1 MSGKV
6 PYSVTVSA
14 NTAEAKQKLK
24 DLGEQLDEFSRK
36 KREALKAGNLELSKS
51 LGKEI
56 SVIRKDM
63 AQWKKQTLD
72 VEQVLQNINKVPLNQ
87 IQSALRSLRKDMM
100 ALDRDSDEYY
110 DTLSKIRRLETQV
123 GQPSGKSSGKNNMWA
138 YYLGG
143 GAVVASLERLA
154 SRAVNAY
161 QRLDDKMADVQ
172 KTTDLSKEG
181 VIELDKELQKIDT
194 RSSREEL
201 LDMARIG
208 GKLGIEG
215 QENLA
220 GFVRVADKLKVALS
234 EDLGGNVEETIRQVG
249 KLVGVFDV
257 DKELGIERGLEAVGS
272 TINELGASSTANEA
286 YIVDFTNRVAGVA
299 AGADIAIPKVM
310 GIASTMDILAQTAE
324 VSGTTYGQVMTGM
337 QKRTEEYARI
347 AGMSLQE
354 FRELLDQDQNEAFI
368 RVMEGLGKMDSENR
382 VKALST
388 LKLEGQRATQV
399 LGALADKTDLLRE
412 QQALANEAFEEA
424 TSLQNEFNV
433 KNESAAALIEKRRKV
448 MDQAM
453 TDMGEKLFPLWSEAI
468 GLSGH
473 LLQAL
478 SSILG
483 VGSRY
488 IWTIVSLTATIVAY
502 NAVRKL
508 QIFYSREHRAA
519 MVRELATMTSSTA
532 ATKLLAA
539 AKLLL
544 AGNVRAAGTAFKMF
558 WASVGPLSWIVTI
571 VGGIA
576 TAFSLFNSRVRET
589 GKSIKDLNDINKAGS
604 DAYIEEKTHLERLLE
619 TARDKNV
626 SDQQRLKAI
635 EDLKN
640 ALPDGIKLINEETI
654 ANGEAAKSIEKYC
667 EAMRLRA
674 KIDAGY
680 ERLKEIEKETQAAL
694 DDGSAGKTTFWQKAK
709 AWLDPGFF
717 GGFFGLNYGENISA
731 YEVDNRNK
739 FIENQSA
746 RKTKIAEDMGK
757 EKRKYNKLVGSDQ
770 TQQTQQNLSSLPS
783 DNNKKSWTL
792 DQDEGFMQGKL
803 ALQQK
808 RIAGELSSEDEYNRQ
823 LQALEIESL
832 EARIA
837 SGKESGDRLL
847 KLQND
852 LAEKKYRQTKS
863 EQDRIDKL
871 IAASLEGRSVSD
883 GKGLMD
889 AEKNAYD
896 KRLKDLGLF
905 GKSREQMTA
914 QEQAA
919 SLNLEQQHLKKLQ
932 QIYVDAETKK
942 IQDQAVAAER
952 SLNQT
957 KQAHNQELAAADTFE
972 AKKALVDKYQLGSV
986 RNSREADRLLR
997 QYYAS
1002 EEEKEAREHYE
1013 KLIEEYTKF
1022 LEESKNIQANGFSLG
1037 SLNEEETERVQQ
1049 LIDELNKKLAELK
1062 GTNPVNDDKGA
1073 ESRVDIL
1080 GYTQKQWEDF
1090 FKNLEAGKDK
1100 LGTWQTALQLVGQT
1114 FGEISNLMSAAENRE
1129 FRAYEKTAKKKK
1141 KVLDDRLKKGLIS
1154 QEAYNTAVEQIDDET
1169 DRKKEELERKQAI
1182 RSRALAVFQTLVNT
1196 SVAVTSALGMQPWGP
1211 WNIALAALV
1220 GTLGAIQTAAVLA
1233 APLPGAEDGGYIDVV
1248 RSQDGKR
1255 FRAKRDPDRRG
1266 YIGGTSV
1273 IVSEDGTEFVAS
1285 AAAVRNPTIRPVL
1298 DIIDVATRN
1307 GSVDTINLPAV
1318 IGATLPG
1325 RASGGYLSSAPTT
1338 AAFGYPDLSLGQL
1351 DGVLQRNAEVM
1362 QKMLDRLDRP
1372 IAAYTRKYGP
1382 GGLFDAIRR
1391 DKSIRKT
1398 L

>member
-36 KREALKAGNLELSKS
+36 KREALKAGDLELSKS

-110 DTLSKIRRLETQV
+110 NTLSKIRRLETQV

-433 KNESAAALIEKRRKV
+433 KNKSAAALIEKRRKV

-519 MVRELATMTSSTA
+519 MVRELATMTSCTA

-558 WASVGPLSWIVTI
+558 WASVGPLGWIVTI

-619 TARDKNV
+619 TARDKNA

-667 EAMRLRA
+667 EAIRLRA
-674 KIDAGY
+674 KIEAGFD
-680 ERLKEIEKETQAAL
+680 RLKEIEKEEQAAL
-694 DDGSAGKTTFWQKAK
+694 DDGSAGKVTFGQKAW
-709 AWLDPGFF
+709 AWFTT
-717 GGFFGLNYGENISA
+717 LNPFDYLAKVNDRKDSNTIEYKENKVMAKGKI
-731 YEVDNRNK
+731 
-739 FIENQSA
+739 IEGI
-746 RKTKIAEDMGK
+746 KKD
-757 EKRKYNKLVGSDQ
+757 KRELNKLVGSDQ

-823 LQALEIESL
+823 LQVLEIESL

-914 QEQAA
+914 QEQVA

-986 RNSREADRLLR
+986 RTSREADRLLR

-1049 LIDELNKKLAELK
+1049 LIDELNKKLAELN

-1080 GYTQKQWEDF
+1080 GYTHEQWDEF
-1090 FKNLEAGKDK
+1090 FENIEAGKDK
-1100 LGTWQTALQLVGQT
+1100 LGTWQVALQLIGRT

-1154 QEAYNTAVEQIDDET
+1154 QEAYNTAVEQIDEET

-1182 RSRALAVFQTLVNT
+1182 RERSLSVFQTLVNT
-1196 SVAVTSALGMQPWGP
+1196 AVAVTAALGSKPWGP
-1211 WNIALAALV
+1211 WNIALASMV
-1220 GTLGAIQTAAVLA
+1220 GALGAVQTAAVLA

>member
-36 KREALKAGNLELSKS
+36 KREALKAGDLELSKS

-519 MVRELATMTSSTA
+519 MVHELATMTSSTA

-558 WASVGPLSWIVTI
+558 WASVGPLGWIVTI

-619 TARDKNV
+619 TARDKNA

-667 EAMRLRA
+667 EAIRLRA
-674 KIDAGY
+674 KIEAGFD
-680 ERLKEIEKETQAAL
+680 RLKELEKEEQAAL
-694 DDGSAGKTTFWQKAK
+694 DDGSAGKVTFGQKAW
-709 AWLDPGFF
+709 AWFTT
-717 GGFFGLNYGENISA
+717 LNPFDYLAKVNDMKDSNTIEYKENKVTAKGKI
-731 YEVDNRNK
+731 
-739 FIENQSA
+739 IEEI
-746 RKTKIAEDMGK
+746 KK
-757 EKRKYNKLVGSDQ
+757 EKRKLNELVGSDQ

-823 LQALEIESL
+823 LQVLEIESL

-852 LAEKKYRQTKS
+852 VAEKKYRQTKS

-952 SLNQT
+952 SLSQT

-986 RNSREADRLLR
+986 RTSREADRLLR

-1211 WNIALAALV
+1211 WNIALASMV
-1220 GTLGAIQTAAVLA
+1220 GALGAVQTAAVLA

-1325 RASGGYLSSAPTT
+1325 RASGGYLGSAPTT

>member
-56 SVIRKDM
+56 SVIRKEM

-558 WASVGPLSWIVTI
+558 WASVGPLGWIVTI

-619 TARDKNV
+619 TARDKNA

-667 EAMRLRA
+667 EAIRLRA
-674 KIDAGY
+674 KIEAGFD
-680 ERLKEIEKETQAAL
+680 RLKELEKEEQAAL
-694 DDGSAGKTTFWQKAK
+694 DDGSAGKVTFGQKAW
-709 AWLDPGFF
+709 AWFTT
-717 GGFFGLNYGENISA
+717 LNPFDYLAKVNDMKDSNTIEYKENKVTAKGKI
-731 YEVDNRNK
+731 
-739 FIENQSA
+739 IEEI
-746 RKTKIAEDMGK
+746 KK
-757 EKRKYNKLVGSDQ
+757 EKRKLNELVGSDQ

-942 IQDQAVAAER
+942 IQDQAAAAER

-986 RNSREADRLLR
+986 RTSREADRLLR

-1090 FKNLEAGKDK
+1090 FKNLDAGKDK

-1233 APLPGAEDGGYIDVV
+1233 APLSGAEDGGYIDVV

-1325 RASGGYLSSAPTT
+1325 RASGGYLGSAPTT

>member
-1 MSGKV
+1 MSGKGA
-6 PYSVTVSA
+6 YNVTVSA

-87 IQSALRSLRKDMM
+87 LRASLRSLRKDFGE
-100 ALDRDSDEYY
+100 LEQGSDKYY
-110 DTLSKIRRLETQV
+110 DTLAKIRRLE
-123 GQPSGKSSGKNNMWA
+123 GQIGKAS
-138 YYLGG
+138 GG
-143 GAVVASLERLA
+143 GRFSGLSKFIPIAGASVVALRLLRSAVVNGTKEFAL
-154 SRAVNAY
+154 Y
-161 QRLDDKMADVQ
+161 DDKLADVM
-172 KTTDLSKEG
+172 KTTGLTKTQTEALSG
-181 VIELDKELQKIDT
+181 QLRKIDT
-194 RSSREEL
+194 RTSQMEL
-201 LDMARIG
+201 LDLARVA
-208 GKLGIEG
+208 GKLGITGSEDV
-215 QENLA
+215 E
-220 GFVRVADKLKVALS
+220 GFVRAADKINVALS
-234 EDLGGNVEETIRQVG
+234 EDLGGNAEEALNQIG
-249 KLVGVFDV
+249 KLVDIFGI
-257 DKELGIERGLEAVGS
+257 KKTYGIEDAMIRVGS
-272 TINELGASSTANEA
+272 VINELGASSTANEG
-286 YIVDFTNRVAGVA
+286 YLVDFTKRLAGVA
-299 AGADIAIPKVM
+299 PQAGISIENIIGLGATLDQFGQQCETAGTAVSQAI
-310 GIASTMDILAQTAE
+310 
-324 VSGTTYGQVMTGM
+324 SGMFKKTDV
-337 QKRTEEYARI
+337 YARI
-347 AGMSLQE
+347 AGMSVKDFAALMNN
-354 FRELLDQDQNEAFI
+354 DANAAFI
-368 RVMEGLGKMDSENR
+368 TFLRGLNNGNGGMAELTKNLGS
-382 VKALST
+382 
-388 LKLEGQRATQV
+388 LKLEGSRAVQI
-399 LGALADKTDLLRE
+399 LGALAKNVDVLE
-412 QQALANEAFEEA
+412 QQQQLANKAFA
-424 TSLQNEFNV
+424 DGTSILNEFNT
-433 KNESAAALIEKRRKV
+433 KNSSAQAQFEKSKKILQNWKVEIGRGLMPVVYGLTDALARLATSSQQQLMDEVTQYKTNRAEIDRKKKTVHDLLTTYYKLNAATVRSNE
-448 MDQAM
+448 DQE
-453 TDMGEKLFPLWSEAI
+453 TFNKTIRDIGEIYPEAI
-468 GLSGH
+468 TKTNSYGE
-473 LLQAL
+473 
-478 SSILG
+478 
-483 VGSRY
+483 
-488 IWTIVSLTATIVAY
+488 
-502 NAVRKL
+502 AV
-508 QIFYSREHRAA
+508 E
-519 MVRELATMTSSTA
+519 
-532 ATKLLAA
+532 
-539 AKLLL
+539 
-544 AGNVRAAGTAFKMF
+544 
-558 WASVGPLSWIVTI
+558 
-571 VGGIA
+571 
-576 TAFSLFNSRVRET
+576 
-589 GKSIKDLNDINKAGS
+589 IN
-604 DAYIEEKTHLERLLE
+604 T
-619 TARDKNV
+619 
-626 SDQQRLKAI
+626 QRLKRAI
-635 EDLKN
+635 E
-640 ALPDGIKLINEETI
+640 AEEKLN
-654 ANGEAAKSIEKYC
+654 KLQREKTMSQVA
-667 EAMRLRA
+667 ES
-674 KIDAGY
+674 
-680 ERLKEIEKETQAAL
+680 LKEQISEIDIYTRKKEEQAIRMSLAQKDIMNAGEYTAGAEQKYEIAHNLFDKYDKKIKELNLDARQNVDILYEQEGAYGKIADIIDVDIKRIIEL
-694 DDGSAGKTTFWQKAK
+694 GSAQKRLSTT
-709 AWLDPGFF
+709 
-717 GGFFGLNYGENISA
+717 E
-731 YEVDNRNK
+731 
-739 FIENQSA
+739 
-746 RKTKIAEDMGK
+746 
-757 EKRKYNKLVGSDQ
+757 Q
-770 TQQTQQNLSSLPS
+770 TTQTLPPPPLPPS

-952 SLNQT
+952 SLSQT

-986 RNSREADRLLR
+986 RTSREADRLLR

-1211 WNIALAALV
+1211 WNIALASMV
-1220 GTLGAIQTAAVLA
+1220 GALGAVQTAAVLA

-1325 RASGGYLSSAPTT
+1325 RASGGYLGSAPTT

>member
-110 DTLSKIRRLETQV
+110 NTLSKIRRLETQV

-558 WASVGPLSWIVTI
+558 WASVGPLGWIVTI

-619 TARDKNV
+619 TARDKNA

-654 ANGEAAKSIEKYC
+654 ANGEATKSIEKYC
-667 EAMRLRA
+667 EAIRLRA
-674 KIDAGY
+674 KIEAGFD
-680 ERLKEIEKETQAAL
+680 RLKELEKEEQAAL
-694 DDGSAGKTTFWQKAK
+694 DDGSAGKVTFGQKAW
-709 AWLDPGFF
+709 AWFTT
-717 GGFFGLNYGENISA
+717 LNPFDYLAKVNDMKDSNTIEYKENKVMAKGKI
-731 YEVDNRNK
+731 
-739 FIENQSA
+739 IEGI
-746 RKTKIAEDMGK
+746 KKD
-757 EKRKYNKLVGSDQ
+757 KRELNKLVGSDQ

-883 GKGLMD
+883 DKGLMD

-942 IQDQAVAAER
+942 IQDQAAAAER

-986 RNSREADRLLR
+986 RTSREADRLLR

-1049 LIDELNKKLAELK
+1049 LIDELNKKLAELN

-1233 APLPGAEDGGYIDVV
+1233 APLSGAEDGGYIDVV

-1325 RASGGYLSSAPTT
+1325 RASGGYLGSAPTT
-1338 AAFGYPDLSLGQL
+1338 AAFDYPDLSLGQL

>member
-1 MSGKV
+1 MSGKGA
-6 PYSVTVSA
+6 YNVTVSA

-56 SVIRKDM
+56 SVIRKEM

-110 DTLSKIRRLETQV
+110 NTLSKIRRLETQV

-424 TSLQNEFNV
+424 TSLQKEFNV

-519 MVRELATMTSSTA
+519 MVRELATMTSCTA

-558 WASVGPLSWIVTI
+558 WASVGSLGGIVTI

-619 TARDKNV
+619 TARDKNA

-667 EAMRLRA
+667 EAIRLRA
-674 KIDAGY
+674 KIEAGFD
-680 ERLKEIEKETQAAL
+680 RLKELEKEEQAAL
-694 DDGSAGKTTFWQKAK
+694 DDGSAGKVTFGQKAW
-709 AWLDPGFF
+709 AWFTT
-717 GGFFGLNYGENISA
+717 LNPFDYLAKVNDMKDSNTIEYKENKVTAKGKI
-731 YEVDNRNK
+731 
-739 FIENQSA
+739 IEEI
-746 RKTKIAEDMGK
+746 KK
-757 EKRKYNKLVGSDQ
+757 EKRKLNELVGSDQ

-986 RNSREADRLLR
+986 RTSREADRLLR

-1049 LIDELNKKLAELK
+1049 LIDELNKKLAELN

-1090 FKNLEAGKDK
+1090 FKNLDAGKDK

-1233 APLPGAEDGGYIDVV
+1233 APLSGAEDGGYIDVV

>member
-1 MSGKV
+1 MSGKGA
-6 PYSVTVSA
+6 YNVTVSA
-14 NTAEAKQKLK
+14 NTAEAKQKLE
-24 DLGEQLDEFSRK
+24 DLGRQLDEFSRK

-87 IQSALRSLRKDMM
+87 LRASLRSLRKDFGE
-100 ALDRDSDEYY
+100 LEQGSDKYY
-110 DTLSKIRRLETQV
+110 DTLAKIRRLE
-123 GQPSGKSSGKNNMWA
+123 GQIGKAS
-138 YYLGG
+138 GG
-143 GAVVASLERLA
+143 GRFSGLSKFIPIAGASVVALRLLRSAVVNGTKEFAL
-154 SRAVNAY
+154 Y
-161 QRLDDKMADVQ
+161 DDKLADVM
-172 KTTDLSKEG
+172 KTTGLTKTQTEALSRQ
-181 VIELDKELQKIDT
+181 LRKIDT
-194 RSSREEL
+194 RTSQMEL
-201 LDMARIG
+201 LDLARVA
-208 GKLGIEG
+208 GKLGLTGSEDV
-215 QENLA
+215 E
-220 GFVRVADKLKVALS
+220 GFVRAADKINVALS
-234 EDLGGNVEETIRQVG
+234 EDLGGNAEEALNQIG
-249 KLVGVFDV
+249 KLVDIFRLKDTY
-257 DKELGIERGLEAVGS
+257 GIEDAMIRVGS
-272 TINELGASSTANEA
+272 VINELGASSTANEG
-286 YIVDFTNRVAGVA
+286 YLVDFTKRLAGVA
-299 AGADIAIPKVM
+299 PQAGISIENIIGLGATLDQFGQQCETAGTAVSQAI
-310 GIASTMDILAQTAE
+310 
-324 VSGTTYGQVMTGM
+324 SGMFKKTDV
-337 QKRTEEYARI
+337 YARI
-347 AGMSLQE
+347 AGMSVKDFAALMNN
-354 FRELLDQDQNEAFI
+354 DANAAFI
-368 RVMEGLGKMDSENR
+368 TFLRGLNNGNGGMAELTKNLGS
-382 VKALST
+382 
-388 LKLEGQRATQV
+388 LKLEGSRAVQI
-399 LGALADKTDLLRE
+399 LGALAKNVDVLE
-412 QQALANEAFEEA
+412 QQQQLANKAFA
-424 TSLQNEFNV
+424 DGTSILNEFNT
-433 KNESAAALIEKRRKV
+433 KNSSAQAQFEKSKKILQNWKVEIGRGLMPVVYGLTDALARLATSSQQQLMDEVTQYKTNRAEIDRKKKTVHDLLTTYYKLNAATVRSNK
-448 MDQAM
+448 DQE
-453 TDMGEKLFPLWSEAI
+453 TFNKTIRDIGEIYPEAI
-468 GLSGH
+468 TKTNSYGE
-473 LLQAL
+473 
-478 SSILG
+478 
-483 VGSRY
+483 
-488 IWTIVSLTATIVAY
+488 
-502 NAVRKL
+502 AV
-508 QIFYSREHRAA
+508 E
-519 MVRELATMTSSTA
+519 
-532 ATKLLAA
+532 
-539 AKLLL
+539 
-544 AGNVRAAGTAFKMF
+544 
-558 WASVGPLSWIVTI
+558 
-571 VGGIA
+571 
-576 TAFSLFNSRVRET
+576 
-589 GKSIKDLNDINKAGS
+589 IN
-604 DAYIEEKTHLERLLE
+604 T
-619 TARDKNV
+619 
-626 SDQQRLKAI
+626 QRLKRAI
-635 EDLKN
+635 E
-640 ALPDGIKLINEETI
+640 AEEKLN
-654 ANGEAAKSIEKYC
+654 KLQREKTMSQVA
-667 EAMRLRA
+667 ES
-674 KIDAGY
+674 
-680 ERLKEIEKETQAAL
+680 LKEQISEIDIYTRKKEEQAIRMSLAQKDIMNAGEYTAGAEQKYEIAHNLFDKYTKKIKELNLDARQNVDILYEQEGAYGKIADIIDVDIKRIIEL
-694 DDGSAGKTTFWQKAK
+694 GSAQKRLSTT
-709 AWLDPGFF
+709 
-717 GGFFGLNYGENISA
+717 E
-731 YEVDNRNK
+731 
-739 FIENQSA
+739 
-746 RKTKIAEDMGK
+746 
-757 EKRKYNKLVGSDQ
+757 Q
-770 TQQTQQNLSSLPS
+770 TTQTLPPPPSPLS

-823 LQALEIESL
+823 LQVLEIESL

-942 IQDQAVAAER
+942 IQDQAAAAER

-986 RNSREADRLLR
+986 RTSREADRLLR

-1080 GYTQKQWEDF
+1080 GYTHEQWDEF
-1090 FKNLEAGKDK
+1090 FENIEAGKDK
-1100 LGTWQTALQLVGQT
+1100 LGTWQVALQLIGRT

-1154 QEAYNTAVEQIDDET
+1154 QEAYNTAVERIDEET

-1182 RSRALAVFQTLVNT
+1182 RERSLSVFQTLVNT
-1196 SVAVTSALGMQPWGP
+1196 AVAVTAALGSKPWGP
-1211 WNIALAALV
+1211 WNIALASMV
-1220 GTLGAIQTAAVLA
+1220 GALGAVQTAAVLA

-1248 RSQDGKR
+1248 RSQDGKL

-1325 RASGGYLSSAPTT
+1325 RASGGYLGSAPTT

>member
-110 DTLSKIRRLETQV
+110 NTLSKIRRLETQV

-558 WASVGPLSWIVTI
+558 WASVGPLGWIVTI

-619 TARDKNV
+619 TARDKNA

-667 EAMRLRA
+667 EAIRLRA
-674 KIDAGY
+674 KIEAGFD
-680 ERLKEIEKETQAAL
+680 RLKEIEKEAQAAR
-694 DDGSAGKTTFWQKAK
+694 DDGSAGKVTFWQKVGASLTSFTGWGYLEK
-709 AWLDPGFF
+709 KKNIAA
-717 GGFFGLNYGENISA
+717 ENIT
-731 YEVDNRNK
+731 E
-739 FIENQSA
+739 FENNLITQEE
-746 RKTKIAEDMGK
+746 KIK
-757 EKRKYNKLVGSDQ
+757 EGIKKDKRELNKLVGSDQ

-823 LQALEIESL
+823 LQALEIRSI

-942 IQDQAVAAER
+942 IQDQAAAAER

-986 RNSREADRLLR
+986 RTSREADRLLR

-1090 FKNLEAGKDK
+1090 FKNLDAGKDK

-1233 APLPGAEDGGYIDVV
+1233 APLSGAEDGGYIDVV

-1325 RASGGYLSSAPTT
+1325 RASGGYLGSAPTT

>member
-36 KREALKAGNLELSKS
+36 KREALKAGDLELSKS

-215 QENLA
+215 QENVA

-558 WASVGPLSWIVTI
+558 WASVGPLGWIVTI

-619 TARDKNV
+619 TARDKNA

-667 EAMRLRA
+667 EAIRLRA
-674 KIDAGY
+674 KIEAGFD
-680 ERLKEIEKETQAAL
+680 RLKEIEKEAQAAR
-694 DDGSAGKTTFWQKAK
+694 DDGSAGKVTFWQKVGASLTSFTGWGYLEK
-709 AWLDPGFF
+709 KKNIAA
-717 GGFFGLNYGENISA
+717 ENIT
-731 YEVDNRNK
+731 E
-739 FIENQSA
+739 FENNLITQEE
-746 RKTKIAEDMGK
+746 KIK
-757 EKRKYNKLVGSDQ
+757 EGIKKDKRELNKLVGSDQ

-823 LQALEIESL
+823 LQALEIRSI

-942 IQDQAVAAER
+942 IQDQAAAAER

-986 RNSREADRLLR
+986 RTSREADRLLR

-1090 FKNLEAGKDK
+1090 FKNLDAGKDK

-1233 APLPGAEDGGYIDVV
+1233 APLSGAEDGGYIDVV

-1325 RASGGYLSSAPTT
+1325 RASGGYLGSAPTT

>member
-1 MSGKV
+1 M
-6 PYSVTVSA
+6 
-14 NTAEAKQKLK
+14 
-24 DLGEQLDEFSRK
+24 DEFSRK

-558 WASVGPLSWIVTI
+558 WASVGPLGWIVTI

-619 TARDKNV
+619 TARDKNA

-667 EAMRLRA
+667 EAIRLRA
-674 KIDAGY
+674 KIEAGFD
-680 ERLKEIEKETQAAL
+680 RLKEIEKEAQAAR
-694 DDGSAGKTTFWQKAK
+694 DDGSAGKVTFWQKVGASLTSFTGWGYLEK
-709 AWLDPGFF
+709 KKNIAA
-717 GGFFGLNYGENISA
+717 ENIT
-731 YEVDNRNK
+731 E
-739 FIENQSA
+739 FENNLITQEE
-746 RKTKIAEDMGK
+746 KIK
-757 EKRKYNKLVGSDQ
+757 EGIKKDKRELNKLVGSDQ

-852 LAEKKYRQTKS
+852 VAEKKYRQTKS

-986 RNSREADRLLR
+986 RTSREADRLLR

-1049 LIDELNKKLAELK
+1049 LIDELNKKLAELN
-1062 GTNPVNDDKGA
+1062 GANPVNDDKGA

-1233 APLPGAEDGGYIDVV
+1233 APLSGAEDGGYIDVV

-1325 RASGGYLSSAPTT
+1325 RASGGYLGSAPTT

>member
-36 KREALKAGNLELSKS
+36 KREALKAGDLELSKS

-558 WASVGPLSWIVTI
+558 WASVGPLGWIVTI

-619 TARDKNV
+619 TARDKNA

-667 EAMRLRA
+667 EAIRLRA
-674 KIDAGY
+674 KIEAGFD
-680 ERLKEIEKETQAAL
+680 RLKEIEKEAQAAR
-694 DDGSAGKTTFWQKAK
+694 DDGSAGKVTFWQKVGASLTSFTGWGYLEK
-709 AWLDPGFF
+709 KKNIAA
-717 GGFFGLNYGENISA
+717 ENIT
-731 YEVDNRNK
+731 E
-739 FIENQSA
+739 FENNLITQEE
-746 RKTKIAEDMGK
+746 KIK
-757 EKRKYNKLVGSDQ
+757 EGIKKDKRELNKLVGSDQ

-808 RIAGELSSEDEYNRQ
+808 RIAVELSSEDEYNRQ
-823 LQALEIESL
+823 LQALEIRSI

-942 IQDQAVAAER
+942 IQDQAAAAER

-986 RNSREADRLLR
+986 RTSREADRLLR

-1090 FKNLEAGKDK
+1090 FKNLDAGKDK

-1233 APLPGAEDGGYIDVV
+1233 APLSGAEDGGYIDVV

-1325 RASGGYLSSAPTT
+1325 RASGGYLGSAPTT

>member
-1 MSGKV
+1 MSGKGA
-6 PYSVTVSA
+6 YNVTVSA
-14 NTAEAKQKLK
+14 NTAEAKQKLE
-24 DLGEQLDEFSRK
+24 DLGRQLDEFSRK
-36 KREALKAGNLELSKS
+36 KREALKAGDLELSKS

-56 SVIRKDM
+56 SVIRKEM

-433 KNESAAALIEKRRKV
+433 KNESAAAIMEKRRKV

-453 TDMGEKLFPLWSEAI
+453 TDMGEKLFPLWSDAI

-558 WASVGPLSWIVTI
+558 WASVGPLGWIVTI

-619 TARDKNV
+619 TARDKNA

-667 EAMRLRA
+667 EAIRLRA
-674 KIDAGY
+674 KIEAGFD
-680 ERLKEIEKETQAAL
+680 RLKELEKEEQAAL
-694 DDGSAGKTTFWQKAK
+694 DDGSAGKVTFGQKAW
-709 AWLDPGFF
+709 AWFTT
-717 GGFFGLNYGENISA
+717 LNPFDYLAKVNDMKDSNTIEYKENKVTAKGKI
-731 YEVDNRNK
+731 
-739 FIENQSA
+739 IEEI
-746 RKTKIAEDMGK
+746 KK
-757 EKRKYNKLVGSDQ
+757 EKRKLNELVGSDQ

-986 RNSREADRLLR
+986 RTSREADRLLR

-1049 LIDELNKKLAELK
+1049 LIDELNKKLAELN

-1090 FKNLEAGKDK
+1090 FKNLDAGKDK

-1233 APLPGAEDGGYIDVV
+1233 APLSGAEDGGYIDVV

>member
-110 DTLSKIRRLETQV
+110 DTLFKIRRLETQV

-433 KNESAAALIEKRRKV
+433 KNESAAAIMEKRRKV

-453 TDMGEKLFPLWSEAI
+453 TDMGEKLFPLWSDAI

-558 WASVGPLSWIVTI
+558 WASVGPLGWIVTI

-619 TARDKNV
+619 TARDKNA

-667 EAMRLRA
+667 EAIRLRA
-674 KIDAGY
+674 KIEAGFD
-680 ERLKEIEKETQAAL
+680 RLKELEKEEQAAL
-694 DDGSAGKTTFWQKAK
+694 DDGSAGKVTFGQKAWAWFTTLNPFDYLAKVNDMKDSNTIEYKENK
-709 AWLDPGFF
+709 ATAKGK
-717 GGFFGLNYGENISA
+717 I
-731 YEVDNRNK
+731 
-739 FIENQSA
+739 IEEI
-746 RKTKIAEDMGK
+746 KK
-757 EKRKYNKLVGSDQ
+757 EKRKLNELVGSDQ

-823 LQALEIESL
+823 LQVLEIESL

-883 GKGLMD
+883 DKGLMD

-942 IQDQAVAAER
+942 IQDQAAAAER
-952 SLNQT
+952 GLNQT
-957 KQAHNQELAAADTFE
+957 KQAHNQELVAADTFE

-986 RNSREADRLLR
+986 RTSREADRLLR

-1002 EEEKEAREHYE
+1002 EEEKEVREHYE

-1090 FKNLEAGKDK
+1090 FKNLDAGKDK

-1233 APLPGAEDGGYIDVV
+1233 APLSGAEDGGYIDVV

-1307 GSVDTINLPAV
+1307 GSVNTINLPAV

-1325 RASGGYLSSAPTT
+1325 RASGGYLGSAPTT

>member
-1 MSGKV
+1 
-6 PYSVTVSA
+6 
-14 NTAEAKQKLK
+14 
-24 DLGEQLDEFSRK
+24 
-36 KREALKAGNLELSKS
+36 
-51 LGKEI
+51 
-56 SVIRKDM
+56 
-63 AQWKKQTLD
+63 
-72 VEQVLQNINKVPLNQ
+72 
-87 IQSALRSLRKDMM
+87 
-100 ALDRDSDEYY
+100 
-110 DTLSKIRRLETQV
+110 
-123 GQPSGKSSGKNNMWA
+123 
-138 YYLGG
+138 
-143 GAVVASLERLA
+143 
-154 SRAVNAY
+154 
-161 QRLDDKMADVQ
+161 
-172 KTTDLSKEG
+172 
-181 VIELDKELQKIDT
+181 
-194 RSSREEL
+194 
-201 LDMARIG
+201 
-208 GKLGIEG
+208 
-215 QENLA
+215 
-220 GFVRVADKLKVALS
+220 
-234 EDLGGNVEETIRQVG
+234 
-249 KLVGVFDV
+249 
-257 DKELGIERGLEAVGS
+257 
-272 TINELGASSTANEA
+272 
-286 YIVDFTNRVAGVA
+286 
-299 AGADIAIPKVM
+299 
-310 GIASTMDILAQTAE
+310 
-324 VSGTTYGQVMTGM
+324 
-337 QKRTEEYARI
+337 
-347 AGMSLQE
+347 
-354 FRELLDQDQNEAFI
+354 
-368 RVMEGLGKMDSENR
+368 MDSENR

-823 LQALEIESL
+823 LQALEIRSIET
-832 EARIA
+832 RIA

-942 IQDQAVAAER
+942 IQDQAAAAER

-986 RNSREADRLLR
+986 RTSREANRLLR
-997 QYYAS
+997 KYYTS

-1090 FKNLEAGKDK
+1090 FKNIDAGKDK

-1154 QEAYNTAVEQIDDET
+1154 QEAYNTAVEQIDEET

-1182 RSRALAVFQTLVNT
+1182 RERSLSVFQTLVNT
-1196 SVAVTSALGMQPWGP
+1196 AVAVTAALGSKPWGP
-1211 WNIALAALV
+1211 WNIALASMV
-1220 GTLGAIQTAAVLA
+1220 GALGAVQTAAVLA

-1248 RSQDGKR
+1248 RSQDGKL

-1325 RASGGYLSSAPTT
+1325 RASGGYLGSAPTT

>member
-1 MSGKV
+1 MSGKGA
-6 PYSVTVSA
+6 YNVTVSA
-14 NTAEAKQKLK
+14 NTVEAKQKLE
-24 DLGEQLDEFSRK
+24 DLGRQLDEFSRK

-87 IQSALRSLRKDMM
+87 LRASLRSLRKDFGE
-100 ALDRDSDEYY
+100 LEQGSDKYY
-110 DTLSKIRRLETQV
+110 DTLAKIRRLE
-123 GQPSGKSSGKNNMWA
+123 GQIGKAS
-138 YYLGG
+138 GG
-143 GAVVASLERLA
+143 GRFSGLSKFIPIAGASVVALRLLRSAVVNGTKEFAL
-154 SRAVNAY
+154 Y
-161 QRLDDKMADVQ
+161 DDKLADVM
-172 KTTDLSKEG
+172 KTTGLTKTQTEALSRQ
-181 VIELDKELQKIDT
+181 LRKIDT
-194 RSSREEL
+194 RTSQMEL
-201 LDMARIG
+201 LDLARVA
-208 GKLGIEG
+208 GKLGLTGSEDV
-215 QENLA
+215 E
-220 GFVRVADKLKVALS
+220 GFVRAADKINVALS
-234 EDLGGNVEETIRQVG
+234 EDLGGNAEEALNQIG
-249 KLVGVFDV
+249 KLVDIFRL
-257 DKELGIERGLEAVGS
+257 KETYGIEDAMIRVGS
-272 TINELGASSTANEA
+272 VINELGASSTANEG
-286 YIVDFTNRVAGVA
+286 YLVDFTKRLAGVA
-299 AGADIAIPKVM
+299 PQAGISIENIIGLGATLDQFGQQCETAGTAVSQAI
-310 GIASTMDILAQTAE
+310 
-324 VSGTTYGQVMTGM
+324 SGMFKKTDV
-337 QKRTEEYARI
+337 YARI
-347 AGMSLQE
+347 AGMSVKDFAALMNN
-354 FRELLDQDQNEAFI
+354 DANAAFI
-368 RVMEGLGKMDSENR
+368 TFLRGLNNGNGGMAELTKNLGS
-382 VKALST
+382 
-388 LKLEGQRATQV
+388 LKLEGSRAVQI
-399 LGALADKTDLLRE
+399 LGALAKNVDVLE
-412 QQALANEAFEEA
+412 QQQQLANKAFA
-424 TSLQNEFNV
+424 DGTSILNEFNT
-433 KNESAAALIEKRRKV
+433 KNSSAQAQFEKSKKILQNWKVEIGRGLMPVVYGLTDALARLATSSQQQLMDEVTQYKTNRAEIDRKKKTVHDLLTTYYKLNAATVRSNK
-448 MDQAM
+448 DQE
-453 TDMGEKLFPLWSEAI
+453 TFNKTIRDIGEIYPEAI
-468 GLSGH
+468 TKTNSYGE
-473 LLQAL
+473 
-478 SSILG
+478 
-483 VGSRY
+483 
-488 IWTIVSLTATIVAY
+488 
-502 NAVRKL
+502 AV
-508 QIFYSREHRAA
+508 E
-519 MVRELATMTSSTA
+519 
-532 ATKLLAA
+532 
-539 AKLLL
+539 
-544 AGNVRAAGTAFKMF
+544 
-558 WASVGPLSWIVTI
+558 
-571 VGGIA
+571 
-576 TAFSLFNSRVRET
+576 
-589 GKSIKDLNDINKAGS
+589 IN
-604 DAYIEEKTHLERLLE
+604 T
-619 TARDKNV
+619 
-626 SDQQRLKAI
+626 QRLKRAI
-635 EDLKN
+635 E
-640 ALPDGIKLINEETI
+640 AEEKLN
-654 ANGEAAKSIEKYC
+654 KLQREKTMSQVA
-667 EAMRLRA
+667 ES
-674 KIDAGY
+674 
-680 ERLKEIEKETQAAL
+680 LKEQISEIDIYTRKKEEQAIRMSLAQKDIMNAGEYTAGAEQKYEIAHNLFDKYDKKIKELNLDARQNVDILYEQEGAYGKIADIIDVDIKRIIEL
-694 DDGSAGKTTFWQKAK
+694 GSAQKRLSTT
-709 AWLDPGFF
+709 
-717 GGFFGLNYGENISA
+717 E
-731 YEVDNRNK
+731 
-739 FIENQSA
+739 
-746 RKTKIAEDMGK
+746 
-757 EKRKYNKLVGSDQ
+757 Q
-770 TQQTQQNLSSLPS
+770 TTQTLPPPPSPPS

-803 ALQQK
+803 PLQQK

-823 LQALEIESL
+823 LQVLEIESL

-919 SLNLEQQHLKKLQ
+919 ALNLEQQHLKKLQ

-986 RNSREADRLLR
+986 RTSREADRLLR

-1049 LIDELNKKLAELK
+1049 LIDELNKKLAELN

-1080 GYTQKQWEDF
+1080 GYTHEQWDEF
-1090 FKNLEAGKDK
+1090 FENIEAGKDK
-1100 LGTWQTALQLVGQT
+1100 LGTWQVALQLIGRT

-1154 QEAYNTAVEQIDDET
+1154 QEAYNTAVEQIDEET

-1182 RSRALAVFQTLVNT
+1182 RERSLSVFQTLVNT
-1196 SVAVTSALGMQPWGP
+1196 AVAVTAALGSKPWGP
-1211 WNIALAALV
+1211 WNIALASMV
-1220 GTLGAIQTAAVLA
+1220 GALGAVQTAAVLA

>member
-1 MSGKV
+1 MSGKGA
-6 PYSVTVSA
+6 YNVTVSA
-14 NTAEAKQKLK
+14 NTAEAKQKLE
-24 DLGEQLDEFSRK
+24 DLGRQLDEFSRK

-433 KNESAAALIEKRRKV
+433 KNESAAAIMEKRRKV

-453 TDMGEKLFPLWSEAI
+453 TDMGEKLFPLWSDAI

-558 WASVGPLSWIVTI
+558 WASVGPLGWIVTI

-619 TARDKNV
+619 TARDKNA

-667 EAMRLRA
+667 EAIRLRA
-674 KIDAGY
+674 KIEAGFD
-680 ERLKEIEKETQAAL
+680 RLKELEKEEQAAL
-694 DDGSAGKTTFWQKAK
+694 DDGSAGKVTFGQKAW
-709 AWLDPGFF
+709 AWFTT
-717 GGFFGLNYGENISA
+717 LNPFDYLAKVNDMKDSNTIEYKENKVTAKGKI
-731 YEVDNRNK
+731 
-739 FIENQSA
+739 IEEI
-746 RKTKIAEDMGK
+746 KK
-757 EKRKYNKLVGSDQ
+757 EKRKLNELVGSDQ

-986 RNSREADRLLR
+986 RTSREADRLLR

-1037 SLNEEETERVQQ
+1037 SLNEEETERVRQ

-1062 GTNPVNDDKGA
+1062 GAKPVNDDKGA

-1080 GYTQKQWEDF
+1080 GYTHEQWDEF
-1090 FKNLEAGKDK
+1090 FENIEAGKDK
-1100 LGTWQTALQLVGQT
+1100 LGTWQVALQLIGRT

-1154 QEAYNTAVEQIDDET
+1154 QEAYNTAVERIDEET

-1182 RSRALAVFQTLVNT
+1182 RERSLSVFQTLVNT
-1196 SVAVTSALGMQPWGP
+1196 AVAVTAALGSKPWGP
-1211 WNIALAALV
+1211 WNIALASMV
-1220 GTLGAIQTAAVLA
+1220 GALGAVQTAAVLA

-1248 RSQDGKR
+1248 RSQDGKL

-1325 RASGGYLSSAPTT
+1325 RASGGYTGDVPAT
-1338 AAFGYPDLSLGQL
+1338 ASLGYPDPSLGQL

>member
-36 KREALKAGNLELSKS
+36 KREALKAGDLELSKS

-558 WASVGPLSWIVTI
+558 WASVGPLGWIVTI

-619 TARDKNV
+619 TARDKNA

-667 EAMRLRA
+667 EAIRLRA
-674 KIDAGY
+674 KIEAGFD
-680 ERLKEIEKETQAAL
+680 RLKEIEKEAQAAR
-694 DDGSAGKTTFWQKAK
+694 DDGSAGKVTFWQKVGASLTSFTGWGYLEK
-709 AWLDPGFF
+709 KKNIAA
-717 GGFFGLNYGENISA
+717 ENIT
-731 YEVDNRNK
+731 E
-739 FIENQSA
+739 FENNLITQEE
-746 RKTKIAEDMGK
+746 KIK
-757 EKRKYNKLVGSDQ
+757 EGIKKDKRELNKLVGSDQ

-808 RIAGELSSEDEYNRQ
+808 RFAGELSSEDEYNRQ
-823 LQALEIESL
+823 LQALEIRSI

-942 IQDQAVAAER
+942 IQDQAAAAER

-986 RNSREADRLLR
+986 RTSREADRLLR

-1090 FKNLEAGKDK
+1090 FKNLDAGKDK

-1233 APLPGAEDGGYIDVV
+1233 APLSGAEDGGYIDVV

-1325 RASGGYLSSAPTT
+1325 RASGGYLGSAPTT

>member
-110 DTLSKIRRLETQV
+110 DTLFKIRRLETQV

-433 KNESAAALIEKRRKV
+433 KNESAAAIMEKRRKV

-453 TDMGEKLFPLWSEAI
+453 TDMGEKLFPLWSDAI

-558 WASVGPLSWIVTI
+558 WASVGPLGWIVTI

-619 TARDKNV
+619 TARDKNA

-667 EAMRLRA
+667 EAIRLRA
-674 KIDAGY
+674 KIEAGFD
-680 ERLKEIEKETQAAL
+680 RLKELEKEEQAAL
-694 DDGSAGKTTFWQKAK
+694 DDGSAGKVTFGQKAWAWFTTLNPFDYLAKVNDMKDSNTIEYKENK
-709 AWLDPGFF
+709 ATAKGK
-717 GGFFGLNYGENISA
+717 I
-731 YEVDNRNK
+731 
-739 FIENQSA
+739 IEEI
-746 RKTKIAEDMGK
+746 KK
-757 EKRKYNKLVGSDQ
+757 EKRKLNELVGSDQ

-808 RIAGELSSEDEYNRQ
+808 RIAGELSSEDDYNRQ

-942 IQDQAVAAER
+942 IQDRAAAAER

-986 RNSREADRLLR
+986 RTSREADRLLR

-1233 APLPGAEDGGYIDVV
+1233 APLSGAEDGGYIDVV

>member
-36 KREALKAGNLELSKS
+36 KREALKAGDLELSKS

-208 GKLGIEG
+208 GKLGFEG

-257 DKELGIERGLEAVGS
+257 DKELGIERGLEPVGS

-558 WASVGPLSWIVTI
+558 WASVGPLGWIVTI

-619 TARDKNV
+619 TARDKNA

-667 EAMRLRA
+667 EAIRLRA
-674 KIDAGY
+674 KIEAGFD
-680 ERLKEIEKETQAAL
+680 RLKEIEKEAQAAR
-694 DDGSAGKTTFWQKAK
+694 DDGSAGKVTFWQKVGASLTSFTGWGYLEK
-709 AWLDPGFF
+709 KKNIAA
-717 GGFFGLNYGENISA
+717 ENIT
-731 YEVDNRNK
+731 E
-739 FIENQSA
+739 FENNLITQEE
-746 RKTKIAEDMGK
+746 KIK
-757 EKRKYNKLVGSDQ
+757 EGIKKDKRELNKLVGSDQ

-823 LQALEIESL
+823 LQALEIRSI

-942 IQDQAVAAER
+942 IQDQAAAAER

-986 RNSREADRLLR
+986 RTSREADRLLR

-1090 FKNLEAGKDK
+1090 FKNLDAGKDK

-1233 APLPGAEDGGYIDVV
+1233 APLSGAEDGGYIDVV

-1325 RASGGYLSSAPTT
+1325 RASGGYLGSAPTT

>member
-14 NTAEAKQKLK
+14 NTAEAKQKLE
-24 DLGEQLDEFSRK
+24 DLGRQLDEFSRK

-56 SVIRKDM
+56 SVIRKEM

-488 IWTIVSLTATIVAY
+488 IWTLVSLTATIVAY

-508 QIFYSREHRAA
+508 QIF
-519 MVRELATMTSSTA
+519 
-532 ATKLLAA
+532 
-539 AKLLL
+539 
-544 AGNVRAAGTAFKMF
+544 
-558 WASVGPLSWIVTI
+558 
-571 VGGIA
+571 
-576 TAFSLFNSRVRET
+576 
-589 GKSIKDLNDINKAGS
+589 
-604 DAYIEEKTHLERLLE
+604 
-619 TARDKNV
+619 
-626 SDQQRLKAI
+626 
-635 EDLKN
+635 
-640 ALPDGIKLINEETI
+640 
-654 ANGEAAKSIEKYC
+654 
-667 EAMRLRA
+667 
-674 KIDAGY
+674 
-680 ERLKEIEKETQAAL
+680 
-694 DDGSAGKTTFWQKAK
+694 
-709 AWLDPGFF
+709 
-717 GGFFGLNYGENISA
+717 
-731 YEVDNRNK
+731 
-739 FIENQSA
+739 
-746 RKTKIAEDMGK
+746 
-757 EKRKYNKLVGSDQ
+757 
-770 TQQTQQNLSSLPS
+770 
-783 DNNKKSWTL
+783 
-792 DQDEGFMQGKL
+792 
-803 ALQQK
+803 
-808 RIAGELSSEDEYNRQ
+808 
-823 LQALEIESL
+823 
-832 EARIA
+832 
-837 SGKESGDRLL
+837 
-847 KLQND
+847 
-852 LAEKKYRQTKS
+852 
-863 EQDRIDKL
+863 
-871 IAASLEGRSVSD
+871 
-883 GKGLMD
+883 
-889 AEKNAYD
+889 
-896 KRLKDLGLF
+896 
-905 GKSREQMTA
+905 
-914 QEQAA
+914 
-919 SLNLEQQHLKKLQ
+919 
-932 QIYVDAETKK
+932 
-942 IQDQAVAAER
+942 
-952 SLNQT
+952 
-957 KQAHNQELAAADTFE
+957 
-972 AKKALVDKYQLGSV
+972 
-986 RNSREADRLLR
+986 
-997 QYYAS
+997 
-1002 EEEKEAREHYE
+1002 
-1013 KLIEEYTKF
+1013 
-1022 LEESKNIQANGFSLG
+1022 
-1037 SLNEEETERVQQ
+1037 
-1049 LIDELNKKLAELK
+1049 
-1062 GTNPVNDDKGA
+1062 
-1073 ESRVDIL
+1073 
-1080 GYTQKQWEDF
+1080 
-1090 FKNLEAGKDK
+1090 
-1100 LGTWQTALQLVGQT
+1100 
-1114 FGEISNLMSAAENRE
+1114 
-1129 FRAYEKTAKKKK
+1129 
-1141 KVLDDRLKKGLIS
+1141 
-1154 QEAYNTAVEQIDDET
+1154 
-1169 DRKKEELERKQAI
+1169 
-1182 RSRALAVFQTLVNT
+1182 
-1196 SVAVTSALGMQPWGP
+1196 
-1211 WNIALAALV
+1211 
-1220 GTLGAIQTAAVLA
+1220 
-1233 APLPGAEDGGYIDVV
+1233 
-1248 RSQDGKR
+1248 
-1255 FRAKRDPDRRG
+1255 
-1266 YIGGTSV
+1266 
-1273 IVSEDGTEFVAS
+1273 
-1285 AAAVRNPTIRPVL
+1285 
-1298 DIIDVATRN
+1298 
-1307 GSVDTINLPAV
+1307 
-1318 IGATLPG
+1318 
-1325 RASGGYLSSAPTT
+1325 
-1338 AAFGYPDLSLGQL
+1338 
-1351 DGVLQRNAEVM
+1351 
-1362 QKMLDRLDRP
+1362 
-1372 IAAYTRKYGP
+1372 
-1382 GGLFDAIRR
+1382 
-1391 DKSIRKT
+1391 
-1398 L
+1398 

>member
-110 DTLSKIRRLETQV
+110 DTLFKIRRLETQV

-433 KNESAAALIEKRRKV
+433 KNESAAAIMEKRRKV

-453 TDMGEKLFPLWSEAI
+453 TDMGEKLFPLWSDAI

-558 WASVGPLSWIVTI
+558 WASVGPLGWIVTI

-619 TARDKNV
+619 TARDKNA

-667 EAMRLRA
+667 EAIRLRA
-674 KIDAGY
+674 KIEAGFD
-680 ERLKEIEKETQAAL
+680 RLKELEKEEQAAL
-694 DDGSAGKTTFWQKAK
+694 DDGSAGKVTFGQKAWAWFTTLNPFDYLAKVNDMKDSNTIEYKENK
-709 AWLDPGFF
+709 ATAKGK
-717 GGFFGLNYGENISA
+717 I
-731 YEVDNRNK
+731 
-739 FIENQSA
+739 IEEI
-746 RKTKIAEDMGK
+746 KK
-757 EKRKYNKLVGSDQ
+757 EKRKLNELVGSDQ

-808 RIAGELSSEDEYNRQ
+808 RIAGELSSEDDYNRQ

-942 IQDQAVAAER
+942 IQDRAAAAER

-986 RNSREADRLLR
+986 RTSREADRLLR

-1233 APLPGAEDGGYIDVV
+1233 APLSGAEDGGYIDVV

-1307 GSVDTINLPAV
+1307 GSVNTINLPAV

-1325 RASGGYLSSAPTT
+1325 RASGGYLGSAPTT

>member
-1 MSGKV
+1 
-6 PYSVTVSA
+6 
-14 NTAEAKQKLK
+14 
-24 DLGEQLDEFSRK
+24 
-36 KREALKAGNLELSKS
+36 
-51 LGKEI
+51 
-56 SVIRKDM
+56 
-63 AQWKKQTLD
+63 
-72 VEQVLQNINKVPLNQ
+72 
-87 IQSALRSLRKDMM
+87 MM

-208 GKLGIEG
+208 GKLGIDG

-508 QIFYSREHRAA
+508 QIFYSREHRVA
-519 MVRELATMTSSTA
+519 MVRELATMTSCTA

-558 WASVGPLSWIVTI
+558 WASVGPLGWIVTI

-667 EAMRLRA
+667 EAIRLRA
-674 KIDAGY
+674 KIEAGFD
-680 ERLKEIEKETQAAL
+680 RLKELEKEEQAAL
-694 DDGSAGKTTFWQKAK
+694 DDGSAGKVTFGQKAW
-709 AWLDPGFF
+709 AWFTT
-717 GGFFGLNYGENISA
+717 LNPFDYLAKVNDRKDSNTIEYKENKVMAKGKI
-731 YEVDNRNK
+731 
-739 FIENQSA
+739 IEGI
-746 RKTKIAEDMGK
+746 KKD
-757 EKRKYNKLVGSDQ
+757 KRELNKLVGSDQ

-832 EARIA
+832 ETRIA

-942 IQDQAVAAER
+942 IQDQAAAAER

-986 RNSREADRLLR
+986 RTSREADRLLR

-1211 WNIALAALV
+1211 WNIALASMV
-1220 GTLGAIQTAAVLA
+1220 GALGAVQTAAVLA

-1325 RASGGYLSSAPTT
+1325 RASGGYLGSAPTT

>member
-110 DTLSKIRRLETQV
+110 NTLSKIRRLETQV

-354 FRELLDQDQNEAFI
+354 FRKLLDQDQNEAFI

-558 WASVGPLSWIVTI
+558 WASVGPLGWIVTI

-619 TARDKNV
+619 TARDKNA

-667 EAMRLRA
+667 EAIRLRA
-674 KIDAGY
+674 KIEAGFD
-680 ERLKEIEKETQAAL
+680 RLKELEKEEQAAL
-694 DDGSAGKTTFWQKAK
+694 DDGSAGKVTFGQKAW
-709 AWLDPGFF
+709 AWFTT
-717 GGFFGLNYGENISA
+717 LNPFDYLAKVNDMKDSNTIEYKENKVTAKGKI
-731 YEVDNRNK
+731 
-739 FIENQSA
+739 IEEI
-746 RKTKIAEDMGK
+746 KK
-757 EKRKYNKLVGSDQ
+757 EKRKLNELVGSDQ

-823 LQALEIESL
+823 LQVLEIESL

-1233 APLPGAEDGGYIDVV
+1233 APLSGAEDGGYIDVV

>member
-1 MSGKV
+1 MSGKGA
-6 PYSVTVSA
+6 YNVTVSA
-14 NTAEAKQKLK
+14 NTAEAKQKLE
-24 DLGEQLDEFSRK
+24 DLGRQLDEFSRK

-87 IQSALRSLRKDMM
+87 LRASLRSLRKDFGE
-100 ALDRDSDEYY
+100 LEQGSDKYY
-110 DTLSKIRRLETQV
+110 DTLAKIRRLE
-123 GQPSGKSSGKNNMWA
+123 GQIGKAS
-138 YYLGG
+138 GG
-143 GAVVASLERLA
+143 GRFSGLSKFIPIAGASVVALRLLRSAVVNGTKEFAL
-154 SRAVNAY
+154 Y
-161 QRLDDKMADVQ
+161 DDKLADVM
-172 KTTDLSKEG
+172 KTTGLTKTQTEALSRQ
-181 VIELDKELQKIDT
+181 LRKIDT
-194 RSSREEL
+194 RTSQMEL
-201 LDMARIG
+201 LDLARVA
-208 GKLGIEG
+208 GKLGLTGSEDV
-215 QENLA
+215 E
-220 GFVRVADKLKVALS
+220 GFVRAADKINVALS
-234 EDLGGNVEETIRQVG
+234 EDLGGNAEEALNQIG
-249 KLVGVFDV
+249 KLVDIFRLKDTY
-257 DKELGIERGLEAVGS
+257 GIEDAMIRVGS
-272 TINELGASSTANEA
+272 VINELGASSTANEG
-286 YIVDFTNRVAGVA
+286 YLVDFTKRLAGVA
-299 AGADIAIPKVM
+299 PQAGISIENIIGLGATLDQFGQQCETAGTAVSQAI
-310 GIASTMDILAQTAE
+310 
-324 VSGTTYGQVMTGM
+324 SGMFKKTDV
-337 QKRTEEYARI
+337 YARI
-347 AGMSLQE
+347 AGMSVKDFAALMNN
-354 FRELLDQDQNEAFI
+354 DANAAFI
-368 RVMEGLGKMDSENR
+368 TFLRGLNNGNGGMAELTKNLGS
-382 VKALST
+382 
-388 LKLEGQRATQV
+388 LKLEGSRAVQI
-399 LGALADKTDLLRE
+399 LGALAKNVDVLE
-412 QQALANEAFEEA
+412 QQQQLANKAFA
-424 TSLQNEFNV
+424 DGTSILNEFNT
-433 KNESAAALIEKRRKV
+433 KNSSAQAQFEKSKKILQNWKVEIGRGLMPVVYGLTDALARLATSSQQQLMDEVTQYKTNRAEIDRKKKTVHDLLTTYYKLNAATVRSNK
-448 MDQAM
+448 DQE
-453 TDMGEKLFPLWSEAI
+453 TFNKTIRDIGEIYPEAI
-468 GLSGH
+468 TKTNSYGE
-473 LLQAL
+473 
-478 SSILG
+478 
-483 VGSRY
+483 
-488 IWTIVSLTATIVAY
+488 
-502 NAVRKL
+502 AV
-508 QIFYSREHRAA
+508 E
-519 MVRELATMTSSTA
+519 
-532 ATKLLAA
+532 
-539 AKLLL
+539 
-544 AGNVRAAGTAFKMF
+544 
-558 WASVGPLSWIVTI
+558 
-571 VGGIA
+571 
-576 TAFSLFNSRVRET
+576 
-589 GKSIKDLNDINKAGS
+589 IN
-604 DAYIEEKTHLERLLE
+604 T
-619 TARDKNV
+619 
-626 SDQQRLKAI
+626 QRLKRAI
-635 EDLKN
+635 E
-640 ALPDGIKLINEETI
+640 AEEKLN
-654 ANGEAAKSIEKYC
+654 KLQREKTMSQVA
-667 EAMRLRA
+667 ES
-674 KIDAGY
+674 
-680 ERLKEIEKETQAAL
+680 LKEQISEIDIYTRKKEEQAIRMSLAQKDIMNAGEYTAGAEQKYEIAHNLFDKYDKKIKELNLDARQNVDILYEQEGAYGKIADIIDVDIKRIIEL
-694 DDGSAGKTTFWQKAK
+694 GSAQKRLSTT
-709 AWLDPGFF
+709 
-717 GGFFGLNYGENISA
+717 E
-731 YEVDNRNK
+731 
-739 FIENQSA
+739 
-746 RKTKIAEDMGK
+746 
-757 EKRKYNKLVGSDQ
+757 Q
-770 TQQTQQNLSSLPS
+770 TTQTLPPPPSPLS

-823 LQALEIESL
+823 LQVLEIESL

-942 IQDQAVAAER
+942 IQDQAAAAER

-986 RNSREADRLLR
+986 RTSREADRLLR

-1080 GYTQKQWEDF
+1080 GYTHEQWDEF
-1090 FKNLEAGKDK
+1090 FENIEAGKDK
-1100 LGTWQTALQLVGQT
+1100 LGTWQVALQLIGRT

-1154 QEAYNTAVEQIDDET
+1154 QEAYNTAVERIDEET

-1182 RSRALAVFQTLVNT
+1182 RERSLSVFQTLVNT
-1196 SVAVTSALGMQPWGP
+1196 AVAVTAALGSKPWGP
-1211 WNIALAALV
+1211 WNIALASMV
-1220 GTLGAIQTAAVLA
+1220 GALGAVQTAAVLA

-1248 RSQDGKR
+1248 RSQDGKL

-1325 RASGGYLSSAPTT
+1325 RASGGYLGSASTT

>member
-56 SVIRKDM
+56 SVIRKEM

-110 DTLSKIRRLETQV
+110 NTLSKIRRLETQV

-558 WASVGPLSWIVTI
+558 WASVWPLGWIVTI

-619 TARDKNV
+619 TARDKNA

-667 EAMRLRA
+667 EAIRLRA
-674 KIDAGY
+674 KIEAGFD
-680 ERLKEIEKETQAAL
+680 RLKEIEKEAQAAR
-694 DDGSAGKTTFWQKAK
+694 DDGSAGKVTFWQKVGASLTSFTGWGYLEK
-709 AWLDPGFF
+709 KKNIAA
-717 GGFFGLNYGENISA
+717 ENIT
-731 YEVDNRNK
+731 E
-739 FIENQSA
+739 FENNLITQEE
-746 RKTKIAEDMGK
+746 KIK
-757 EKRKYNKLVGSDQ
+757 EGIKKDKRELNKLVGSDQ

-823 LQALEIESL
+823 LQALEIRSI

-942 IQDQAVAAER
+942 IQDQAAAAER

-986 RNSREADRLLR
+986 RTSREADRLLR

-1037 SLNEEETERVQQ
+1037 SLNEEMIEQVYEKLDEAREG
-1049 LIDELNKKLAELK
+1049 LASLRSIDEEEKNKK
-1062 GTNPVNDDKGA
+1062 KGA

-1080 GYTQKQWEDF
+1080 GYTHEQWDEF
-1090 FKNLEAGKDK
+1090 FENIEAGKDK
-1100 LGTWQTALQLVGQT
+1100 LGTWQVALQLIGRT

-1154 QEAYNTAVEQIDDET
+1154 QEAYNTAVERIDEET

-1182 RSRALAVFQTLVNT
+1182 RERSLSVFQTLVNT
-1196 SVAVTSALGMQPWGP
+1196 AVAVTAALGSKPWGP
-1211 WNIALAALV
+1211 WNIALASMV
-1220 GTLGAIQTAAVLA
+1220 GALGAVQTAAVLA

-1248 RSQDGKR
+1248 RSQDGKL

-1338 AAFGYPDLSLGQL
+1338 AAFDYPDLSLGQL

>member
-1 MSGKV
+1 M
-6 PYSVTVSA
+6 
-14 NTAEAKQKLK
+14 
-24 DLGEQLDEFSRK
+24 DEFSRK
-36 KREALKAGNLELSKS
+36 KREALKAGDLELSKS

-56 SVIRKDM
+56 SVIRKEM

-433 KNESAAALIEKRRKV
+433 KNESAAAIMEKRRKV

-453 TDMGEKLFPLWSEAI
+453 TDMGEKLFPLWSDAI

-558 WASVGPLSWIVTI
+558 WASVGPLGWIVTI

-619 TARDKNV
+619 TARDKNA

-667 EAMRLRA
+667 EAIRLRA
-674 KIDAGY
+674 KIEAGFD
-680 ERLKEIEKETQAAL
+680 RLKELEKEEQAAL
-694 DDGSAGKTTFWQKAK
+694 DDGSAGKVTFGQKAW
-709 AWLDPGFF
+709 AWFTT
-717 GGFFGLNYGENISA
+717 LNPFDYLAKVNDMKDSNTIEYKENKVTAKGKI
-731 YEVDNRNK
+731 
-739 FIENQSA
+739 IEEI
-746 RKTKIAEDMGK
+746 KK
-757 EKRKYNKLVGSDQ
+757 EKRKLNELVGSDQ

-986 RNSREADRLLR
+986 RTSREADRLLR

-1049 LIDELNKKLAELK
+1049 LIDELNKKLAELN

-1090 FKNLEAGKDK
+1090 FKNLDAGKDK

-1233 APLPGAEDGGYIDVV
+1233 APLSGAEDGGYIDVV

>member
-56 SVIRKDM
+56 SVIRKEM

-110 DTLSKIRRLETQV
+110 NTLSKIRRLETQV

-433 KNESAAALIEKRRKV
+433 KNESAAAIMEKRRKV

-453 TDMGEKLFPLWSEAI
+453 TDMGEKLFPLWSDAI

-558 WASVGPLSWIVTI
+558 WASVGPLGWIVTI

-619 TARDKNV
+619 TARDKNA

-667 EAMRLRA
+667 EAIRLRA
-674 KIDAGY
+674 KIEAGFD
-680 ERLKEIEKETQAAL
+680 RLKELEKEEQAAL
-694 DDGSAGKTTFWQKAK
+694 DDGSAGKVTFGQKAWAWFTTLNPFDYLAKVNDMKDSNTIEYKENK
-709 AWLDPGFF
+709 ATAKGK
-717 GGFFGLNYGENISA
+717 I
-731 YEVDNRNK
+731 
-739 FIENQSA
+739 IEEI
-746 RKTKIAEDMGK
+746 KK
-757 EKRKYNKLVGSDQ
+757 EKRKLNELVGSDQ

-808 RIAGELSSEDEYNRQ
+808 RIAGELSSEDDYNRQ

-919 SLNLEQQHLKKLQ
+919 ALNLEQQHLKKLQ

-986 RNSREADRLLR
+986 RTSREADRLLR

-1022 LEESKNIQANGFSLG
+1022 LEESKDIQANGFSLG

-1049 LIDELNKKLAELK
+1049 LIDELNKKLAELN

-1090 FKNLEAGKDK
+1090 FKNLDAGKDK

-1233 APLPGAEDGGYIDVV
+1233 APLSGAEDGGYIDVV

>member
-1 MSGKV
+1 MSGKGA
-6 PYSVTVSA
+6 YNVTVSA
-14 NTAEAKQKLK
+14 NTAEAKQKLE
-24 DLGEQLDEFSRK
+24 DLGRQLDEFSRK
-36 KREALKAGNLELSKS
+36 KREALKAGDLELSKS

-56 SVIRKDM
+56 SVIRKEM

-433 KNESAAALIEKRRKV
+433 KNESAAAIMEKRRKV

-453 TDMGEKLFPLWSEAI
+453 TDMGEKLFPLWSDAI

-558 WASVGPLSWIVTI
+558 WASVGPLGWIVTI

-619 TARDKNV
+619 TARDKNA

-667 EAMRLRA
+667 EAIRLRA
-674 KIDAGY
+674 KIEAGFD
-680 ERLKEIEKETQAAL
+680 RLKELEKEEQAAL
-694 DDGSAGKTTFWQKAK
+694 DDGSAGKVTFGQKAW
-709 AWLDPGFF
+709 AWFTT
-717 GGFFGLNYGENISA
+717 LNPFDYLAKVNDMKDSNTIEYKENKVTAKGKI
-731 YEVDNRNK
+731 
-739 FIENQSA
+739 IEEI
-746 RKTKIAEDMGK
+746 KK
-757 EKRKYNKLVGSDQ
+757 EKRKLNELVGSDQ

-986 RNSREADRLLR
+986 RTSREADRLLR

-1037 SLNEEETERVQQ
+1037 SLNEEETERVRQ

-1062 GTNPVNDDKGA
+1062 GAKPVNDDKGA

-1090 FKNLEAGKDK
+1090 FKNLDAGKDK

-1211 WNIALAALV
+1211 WNIALASMV
-1220 GTLGAIQTAAVLA
+1220 GALGAIQTAAVLA

-1325 RASGGYLSSAPTT
+1325 RASGGYLGSAPTT

>member
-36 KREALKAGNLELSKS
+36 KREALKAGDLELSKS

-558 WASVGPLSWIVTI
+558 WASVGPLGWIVTI

-619 TARDKNV
+619 TARDKNA

-667 EAMRLRA
+667 EAIRLRA
-674 KIDAGY
+674 KIEAGFD
-680 ERLKEIEKETQAAL
+680 RLKEIEKEAQAAR
-694 DDGSAGKTTFWQKAK
+694 DDGSAGKVTFWQKVGASLTSFTGWGYLEK
-709 AWLDPGFF
+709 KKNIAA
-717 GGFFGLNYGENISA
+717 ENIT
-731 YEVDNRNK
+731 E
-739 FIENQSA
+739 FENNLITQEE
-746 RKTKIAEDMGK
+746 KIK
-757 EKRKYNKLVGSDQ
+757 EGIKKDKRELNKLVGSDQ

-823 LQALEIESL
+823 LQALEIRSI

-942 IQDQAVAAER
+942 IQDQAAAAER

-986 RNSREADRLLR
+986 RTSREADRLLR

-1090 FKNLEAGKDK
+1090 FKNLDAGKDK

-1233 APLPGAEDGGYIDVV
+1233 APLSGAEDGGYIDVV

-1325 RASGGYLSSAPTT
+1325 RASGGYLGSAPTT

>member
-36 KREALKAGNLELSKS
+36 KREALKAGDLELSKS

-558 WASVGPLSWIVTI
+558 WASVGPLGWIVTI

-619 TARDKNV
+619 TARDKNA

-667 EAMRLRA
+667 EAIRLRA
-674 KIDAGY
+674 KIEAGFD
-680 ERLKEIEKETQAAL
+680 RLKELEKEEQAAL
-694 DDGSAGKTTFWQKAK
+694 DDGSAGKVTFGQKAW
-709 AWLDPGFF
+709 AWFTT
-717 GGFFGLNYGENISA
+717 LNPFDYLAKVNDMKDSNTIEYKENKVTAKGKI
-731 YEVDNRNK
+731 
-739 FIENQSA
+739 IEEI
-746 RKTKIAEDMGK
+746 KK
-757 EKRKYNKLVGSDQ
+757 EKRKLNELVGSDQ

-823 LQALEIESL
+823 LQVLEIESL

-1233 APLPGAEDGGYIDVV
+1233 APLSGAEDGGYIDVV

-1325 RASGGYLSSAPTT
+1325 RASGGYLGSAPTT

>member
-1 MSGKV
+1 MSGKGA
-6 PYSVTVSA
+6 YNVTVSA
-14 NTAEAKQKLK
+14 NTVEAKQKLE
-24 DLGEQLDEFSRK
+24 DLGRQLDEFSRK

-87 IQSALRSLRKDMM
+87 LRASLRSLRKDFGE
-100 ALDRDSDEYY
+100 LEQGSDKYY
-110 DTLSKIRRLETQV
+110 DTLAKIRRLE
-123 GQPSGKSSGKNNMWA
+123 GQIGKAS
-138 YYLGG
+138 GG
-143 GAVVASLERLA
+143 GRFSGLSKFIPIAGASVVALRLLRSAVVNGTKEFAL
-154 SRAVNAY
+154 Y
-161 QRLDDKMADVQ
+161 DDKLADVM
-172 KTTDLSKEG
+172 KTTGLTKTQTEALSRQ
-181 VIELDKELQKIDT
+181 LRKIDT
-194 RSSREEL
+194 RTSQMEL
-201 LDMARIG
+201 LDLARVA
-208 GKLGIEG
+208 GKLGLTGSEDV
-215 QENLA
+215 E
-220 GFVRVADKLKVALS
+220 GFVRAADKINVALS
-234 EDLGGNVEETIRQVG
+234 EDLGGNAEEALNQIG
-249 KLVGVFDV
+249 KLVDIFRL
-257 DKELGIERGLEAVGS
+257 KETYGIEDAMIRVGS
-272 TINELGASSTANEA
+272 VINELGASSTANEG
-286 YIVDFTNRVAGVA
+286 YLVDFTKRLAGVA
-299 AGADIAIPKVM
+299 PQAGISIENIIGLGATLDQFGQQCETAGTAVSQAI
-310 GIASTMDILAQTAE
+310 
-324 VSGTTYGQVMTGM
+324 SGMFKKTDV
-337 QKRTEEYARI
+337 YARI
-347 AGMSLQE
+347 AGMSVKDFAALMNN
-354 FRELLDQDQNEAFI
+354 DANAAFI
-368 RVMEGLGKMDSENR
+368 TFLRGLNNGNGGMAELTKNLGS
-382 VKALST
+382 
-388 LKLEGQRATQV
+388 LKLEGSRAVQI
-399 LGALADKTDLLRE
+399 LGALAKNVDVLE
-412 QQALANEAFEEA
+412 QQQQLANKAFA
-424 TSLQNEFNV
+424 DGTSILNEFNT
-433 KNESAAALIEKRRKV
+433 KNSSAQAQFEKSKKILQDWKVEIGRGLMPVVYGLTDALARLATSSQQQLMDEVTQYKTNRAEIDRKKETVHDLLTTYYKLNAATVRSNE
-448 MDQAM
+448 DQE
-453 TDMGEKLFPLWSEAI
+453 TFNKTIRDIGEIYPEAI
-468 GLSGH
+468 TKTNSYGE
-473 LLQAL
+473 
-478 SSILG
+478 
-483 VGSRY
+483 
-488 IWTIVSLTATIVAY
+488 
-502 NAVRKL
+502 AV
-508 QIFYSREHRAA
+508 E
-519 MVRELATMTSSTA
+519 
-532 ATKLLAA
+532 
-539 AKLLL
+539 
-544 AGNVRAAGTAFKMF
+544 
-558 WASVGPLSWIVTI
+558 
-571 VGGIA
+571 
-576 TAFSLFNSRVRET
+576 
-589 GKSIKDLNDINKAGS
+589 IN
-604 DAYIEEKTHLERLLE
+604 T
-619 TARDKNV
+619 
-626 SDQQRLKAI
+626 QRLKRAI
-635 EDLKN
+635 E
-640 ALPDGIKLINEETI
+640 AEEKLN
-654 ANGEAAKSIEKYC
+654 KLQREKTMSQVA
-667 EAMRLRA
+667 ES
-674 KIDAGY
+674 
-680 ERLKEIEKETQAAL
+680 LKEQISEIDIYTRKKEEQAIRMSLAQKDIMNAGEYTAGAEQKYEIAHNLFDKYDKKIKELNLDARQNVDILYEQEGAYGKIADIIDVDIKRIIEL
-694 DDGSAGKTTFWQKAK
+694 GSAQKRLSTT
-709 AWLDPGFF
+709 
-717 GGFFGLNYGENISA
+717 E
-731 YEVDNRNK
+731 
-739 FIENQSA
+739 
-746 RKTKIAEDMGK
+746 
-757 EKRKYNKLVGSDQ
+757 Q
-770 TQQTQQNLSSLPS
+770 TTQTLPPPPSPPS

-808 RIAGELSSEDEYNRQ
+808 RIAGELASEDEYNRQ

-837 SGKESGDRLL
+837 SGKESGERQL

-852 LAEKKYRQTKS
+852 VAEKKYRQTKS

-919 SLNLEQQHLKKLQ
+919 ALNLEQQHLKKLQ

-986 RNSREADRLLR
+986 RTSREADRLLR

-1049 LIDELNKKLAELK
+1049 LIDELNKKLAELN

-1233 APLPGAEDGGYIDVV
+1233 APLSGAEDGGYIDVV

-1325 RASGGYLSSAPTT
+1325 RASGGYLGSASTT

>member
-1 MSGKV
+1 MSGKGA
-6 PYSVTVSA
+6 YNVTVSA
-14 NTAEAKQKLK
+14 NTAEAKQKLE
-24 DLGEQLDEFSRK
+24 DLGRQLDEFSRK
-36 KREALKAGNLELSKS
+36 KREALKAGDLELSKS

-56 SVIRKDM
+56 SVIRKEM

-347 AGMSLQE
+347 AGMSLQK

-424 TSLQNEFNV
+424 TSLQKEFNV

-619 TARDKNV
+619 TARDKNA

-667 EAMRLRA
+667 EAIRLRA
-674 KIDAGY
+674 KIEAGFD
-680 ERLKEIEKETQAAL
+680 RLKEIEKEAQAAR
-694 DDGSAGKTTFWQKAK
+694 DDGSAGKVTFWQKVGASLTSFTGWGYLEK
-709 AWLDPGFF
+709 KKNIAA
-717 GGFFGLNYGENISA
+717 ENIT
-731 YEVDNRNK
+731 E
-739 FIENQSA
+739 FENNLITQEE
-746 RKTKIAEDMGK
+746 KIK
-757 EKRKYNKLVGSDQ
+757 EGIKKDKRELNKLVGSDQ

-808 RIAGELSSEDEYNRQ
+808 RIAGELASEDEYNRQ
-823 LQALEIESL
+823 LQALEIRSI

-942 IQDQAVAAER
+942 IQDQAAAAER

-986 RNSREADRLLR
+986 RTSREADRLLR

-1002 EEEKEAREHYE
+1002 EEEKEARGHYE

-1233 APLPGAEDGGYIDVV
+1233 APLSGAEDGGYIDVV

-1325 RASGGYLSSAPTT
+1325 RASGGYLGSAPTT

>member
-1 MSGKV
+1 MSGKGA
-6 PYSVTVSA
+6 YNVTVSA
-14 NTAEAKQKLK
+14 DTAEAKQKLE
-24 DLGEQLDEFSRK
+24 DLGRQLDEFSRK
-36 KREALKAGNLELSKS
+36 KREALKAGDLELSKS

-56 SVIRKDM
+56 SVIRKEM

-87 IQSALRSLRKDMM
+87 LRASLRSLRKDFGE
-100 ALDRDSDEYY
+100 LEQGSDKYY
-110 DTLSKIRRLETQV
+110 DTLAKIRRLE
-123 GQPSGKSSGKNNMWA
+123 GQIGKAS
-138 YYLGG
+138 GG
-143 GAVVASLERLA
+143 GRFSGLSKFIPIAGASVVALRLLRSAVVNGTKEFAL
-154 SRAVNAY
+154 Y
-161 QRLDDKMADVQ
+161 DDKLADVM
-172 KTTDLSKEG
+172 KTTGLTKTQTEALSRQ
-181 VIELDKELQKIDT
+181 LRKIDT
-194 RSSREEL
+194 RTSQMEL
-201 LDMARIG
+201 LDLARVA
-208 GKLGIEG
+208 GKLGLTGSEDV
-215 QENLA
+215 E
-220 GFVRVADKLKVALS
+220 GFVRAADKINVALS
-234 EDLGGNVEETIRQVG
+234 EDLGGNAEEALNQIG
-249 KLVGVFDV
+249 KLVDIFRL
-257 DKELGIERGLEAVGS
+257 KETYGIEDAMIRVGS
-272 TINELGASSTANEA
+272 VINELGASSTANEV
-286 YIVDFTNRVAGVA
+286 YLVDFTKRLAGVA
-299 AGADIAIPKVM
+299 PQAGISIENIIGLGATLDQFGQQCETAGTAVSQAI
-310 GIASTMDILAQTAE
+310 
-324 VSGTTYGQVMTGM
+324 SGMFKKTDV
-337 QKRTEEYARI
+337 YARI
-347 AGMSLQE
+347 AGMSVKDFAALMNN
-354 FRELLDQDQNEAFI
+354 DANAAFI
-368 RVMEGLGKMDSENR
+368 TFLRGLNNGNGGMAELTKNLGS
-382 VKALST
+382 
-388 LKLEGQRATQV
+388 LKLEGSRAVQI
-399 LGALADKTDLLRE
+399 LGALAKNVDVLE
-412 QQALANEAFEEA
+412 QQQQLANKAFA
-424 TSLQNEFNV
+424 DGTSILNEFNT
-433 KNESAAALIEKRRKV
+433 KNSSAQAQFEKSKKILQDWKVEIGRGLMPVVYGLTDALARLATSSQQQLMDEVTQYKTNRAEIDRKKKTVHDLLTTYYKLNAATVRSNKDQETFNKTIRDIGEIYPEAITKTNSYGEAVEINTQRLKRAIEAEEKLNKLQREKTMSKVAESLKEQISSIDVYNRQKTGAAALMAKYQKDILEGKDYRMVGENKGVLEKRYDAARIAYEHA
-448 MDQAM
+448 DQ
-453 TDMGEKLFPLWSEAI
+453 KLK
-468 GLSGH
+468 
-473 LLQAL
+473 
-478 SSILG
+478 
-483 VGSRY
+483 
-488 IWTIVSLTATIVAY
+488 SLNLDARQNVDVLYEQEGAY
-502 NAVRKL
+502 GKIADIIDVDIKR
-508 QIFYSREHRAA
+508 II
-519 MVRELATMTSSTA
+519 EL
-532 ATKLLAA
+532 
-539 AKLLL
+539 
-544 AGNVRAAGTAFKMF
+544 
-558 WASVGPLSWIVTI
+558 
-571 VGGIA
+571 
-576 TAFSLFNSRVRET
+576 
-589 GKSIKDLNDINKAGS
+589 
-604 DAYIEEKTHLERLLE
+604 
-619 TARDKNV
+619 
-626 SDQQRLKAI
+626 
-635 EDLKN
+635 
-640 ALPDGIKLINEETI
+640 
-654 ANGEAAKSIEKYC
+654 
-667 EAMRLRA
+667 
-674 KIDAGY
+674 
-680 ERLKEIEKETQAAL
+680 
-694 DDGSAGKTTFWQKAK
+694 GSAQKRLSTT
-709 AWLDPGFF
+709 
-717 GGFFGLNYGENISA
+717 E
-731 YEVDNRNK
+731 
-739 FIENQSA
+739 
-746 RKTKIAEDMGK
+746 
-757 EKRKYNKLVGSDQ
+757 Q
-770 TQQTQQNLSSLPS
+770 TTQTLPPPPPPPS

-986 RNSREADRLLR
+986 RTSREADRLLR

-1022 LEESKNIQANGFSLG
+1022 LEESKNIQADGFSLG
-1037 SLNEEETERVQQ
+1037 SLNEEETERVRQ

-1062 GTNPVNDDKGA
+1062 GAKPVNDDKGA

-1080 GYTQKQWEDF
+1080 GYTHEQWDEF
-1090 FKNLEAGKDK
+1090 FENIEAGKDK
-1100 LGTWQTALQLVGQT
+1100 LGTWQVALQLIGRT

-1154 QEAYNTAVEQIDDET
+1154 QEAYNTAVERIDEET

-1182 RSRALAVFQTLVNT
+1182 RERSLSVFQTLVNT
-1196 SVAVTSALGMQPWGP
+1196 AVAVTAALGSKPWGP
-1211 WNIALAALV
+1211 WNIALASMV
-1220 GTLGAIQTAAVLA
+1220 GALGAVQTAAVLA

-1325 RASGGYLSSAPTT
+1325 RASGGYLGSAPTT
-1338 AAFGYPDLSLGQL
+1338 AAFGYPDPSLGQL
-1351 DGVLQRNAEVM
+1351 DGVLQRNTEVM
-1362 QKMLDRLDRP
+1362 RKMLDRLDRP

>member
-36 KREALKAGNLELSKS
+36 KREALKAGDLELSKS

-110 DTLSKIRRLETQV
+110 NTLSKIRRLETQV

-433 KNESAAALIEKRRKV
+433 KNKSAAALIEKRRKV

-519 MVRELATMTSSTA
+519 MVRELATMTSCTA

-558 WASVGPLSWIVTI
+558 WASVGPLGWIVTI

-619 TARDKNV
+619 TARDKNA

-667 EAMRLRA
+667 EAIRLRA
-674 KIDAGY
+674 KIEAGFD
-680 ERLKEIEKETQAAL
+680 RLKELEKEEQAAL
-694 DDGSAGKTTFWQKAK
+694 DDGSAGKVTFGQKAW
-709 AWLDPGFF
+709 AWFTT
-717 GGFFGLNYGENISA
+717 LNPFDYLAKVNDMKDSNTIEYKENKVTAKGKI
-731 YEVDNRNK
+731 
-739 FIENQSA
+739 IEEI
-746 RKTKIAEDMGK
+746 KK
-757 EKRKYNKLVGSDQ
+757 EKRKLNELVGSDQ

-823 LQALEIESL
+823 LQVLEIESL

-1233 APLPGAEDGGYIDVV
+1233 APLSGAEDGGYIDVV

-1325 RASGGYLSSAPTT
+1325 RASGGYLGSAPTT

>member
-1 MSGKV
+1 MSGKGA
-6 PYSVTVSA
+6 YNVTVSA

-56 SVIRKDM
+56 SVIRKEM

-412 QQALANEAFEEA
+412 QQTLANEAFEEA

-433 KNESAAALIEKRRKV
+433 KNESAAAIMEKRRKV

-453 TDMGEKLFPLWSEAI
+453 TDMGEKLFPLWSDAI

-558 WASVGPLSWIVTI
+558 WASVGPLGWIVTI

-619 TARDKNV
+619 TARDKNA

-667 EAMRLRA
+667 EAIRLRA
-674 KIDAGY
+674 KIEAGFD
-680 ERLKEIEKETQAAL
+680 RLKELEKEEQAAL
-694 DDGSAGKTTFWQKAK
+694 DDGSAGKVTFGQKAW
-709 AWLDPGFF
+709 AWFTTSNPFDYLAKVNDMKDS
-717 GGFFGLNYGENISA
+717 NTIEYKENKVTAKGKI
-731 YEVDNRNK
+731 
-739 FIENQSA
+739 IEGI
-746 RKTKIAEDMGK
+746 KK
-757 EKRKYNKLVGSDQ
+757 EKRKLNELVGSDQ

-883 GKGLMD
+883 GQGLMD

-942 IQDQAVAAER
+942 IQDRAVAAER

-986 RNSREADRLLR
+986 RTSREADRLLR

-1062 GTNPVNDDKGA
+1062 GAKPVNDDKGA

-1090 FKNLEAGKDK
+1090 FKNLDAGKDK

-1196 SVAVTSALGMQPWGP
+1196 SVAVTSALGMEPWGP

-1220 GTLGAIQTAAVLA
+1220 GALGAIQTAAVLA

-1325 RASGGYLSSAPTT
+1325 RASGGYLGSAPTT

>member
-1 MSGKV
+1 MSGKGA
-6 PYSVTVSA
+6 YNVTVSA
-14 NTAEAKQKLK
+14 NTAEAKQKLE
-24 DLGEQLDEFSRK
+24 DLGRQLDEFSRK
-36 KREALKAGNLELSKS
+36 KREALKAGDLELSKS

-56 SVIRKDM
+56 SVIRKEM

-433 KNESAAALIEKRRKV
+433 KNESAAAIMEKRRKV

-453 TDMGEKLFPLWSEAI
+453 TDMGEKLFPLWSDAI

-558 WASVGPLSWIVTI
+558 WASVGPLGWIVTI

-619 TARDKNV
+619 TARDKNA

-667 EAMRLRA
+667 EAIRLRA
-674 KIDAGY
+674 KIEAGFD
-680 ERLKEIEKETQAAL
+680 RLKELEKEEQAAL
-694 DDGSAGKTTFWQKAK
+694 DDGSAGKVTFGQKAW
-709 AWLDPGFF
+709 AWFTT
-717 GGFFGLNYGENISA
+717 LNPFDYLAKVNDMKDSNTIEYKENKVTAKGKI
-731 YEVDNRNK
+731 
-739 FIENQSA
+739 IEEI
-746 RKTKIAEDMGK
+746 KK
-757 EKRKYNKLVGSDQ
+757 EKRKLNELVGSDQ

-986 RNSREADRLLR
+986 RTSREADRLLR

-1049 LIDELNKKLAELK
+1049 LIDELNIKLAELK

-1196 SVAVTSALGMQPWGP
+1196 SVAVTSALGMEPWGP

-1233 APLPGAEDGGYIDVV
+1233 APLSGAEDGGYIDVV

-1325 RASGGYLSSAPTT
+1325 RASGGYLGSAPTT

>member
-1 MSGKV
+1 MSGKGA
-6 PYSVTVSA
+6 YNVTVSA

-36 KREALKAGNLELSKS
+36 KREALKAGDLELSKS

-87 IQSALRSLRKDMM
+87 LRSSLRSLRKDFGE
-100 ALDRDSDEYY
+100 LEQGSDKYY
-110 DTLSKIRRLETQV
+110 DTLAKIRRLE
-123 GQPSGKSSGKNNMWA
+123 GQIGKAS
-138 YYLGG
+138 GG
-143 GAVVASLERLA
+143 GRFSGLSKFIPIAGASVVALRLLRSAVVNGTKEFAL
-154 SRAVNAY
+154 Y
-161 QRLDDKMADVQ
+161 DDKLADVM
-172 KTTDLSKEG
+172 KTTGLTKTQTEALSRQ
-181 VIELDKELQKIDT
+181 LRKIDT
-194 RSSREEL
+194 RTSQMEL
-201 LDMARIG
+201 LDLARVA
-208 GKLGIEG
+208 GKLGLTGSEDV
-215 QENLA
+215 E
-220 GFVRVADKLKVALS
+220 GFVRAADKINVALS
-234 EDLGGNVEETIRQVG
+234 EDLGGNAEEALNQIG
-249 KLVGVFDV
+249 KLVDIFRLKDTY
-257 DKELGIERGLEAVGS
+257 GIEDAMIRVGS
-272 TINELGASSTANEA
+272 VINELGASSTANEG
-286 YIVDFTNRVAGVA
+286 YLVDFTKRLAGVA
-299 AGADIAIPKVM
+299 PQAGISIENIIGLGATLDQFGQQCETAGTAVSQAI
-310 GIASTMDILAQTAE
+310 
-324 VSGTTYGQVMTGM
+324 SGMFKKTDV
-337 QKRTEEYARI
+337 YARI
-347 AGMSLQE
+347 AGMSVKDFAALMNN
-354 FRELLDQDQNEAFI
+354 DANAAFI
-368 RVMEGLGKMDSENR
+368 TFLRGLNNGNGGMAELTKNLGS
-382 VKALST
+382 
-388 LKLEGQRATQV
+388 LKLEGSRAVQI
-399 LGALADKTDLLRE
+399 LGALAKNVDVLE
-412 QQALANEAFEEA
+412 QQQQLANKAFA
-424 TSLQNEFNV
+424 DGTSILNEFNT
-433 KNESAAALIEKRRKV
+433 KNSSAQAQFEKSKKILQNWKVEIGRGLMPVVYGLTDALARLATSSQQQLMDEVTQYKTNRAEIDRKKKTVHDLLTTYYKLNAATVRSNK
-448 MDQAM
+448 DQE
-453 TDMGEKLFPLWSEAI
+453 TFNKTIRDIGEIYPEAI
-468 GLSGH
+468 TKTNSYGE
-473 LLQAL
+473 
-478 SSILG
+478 
-483 VGSRY
+483 
-488 IWTIVSLTATIVAY
+488 
-502 NAVRKL
+502 AV
-508 QIFYSREHRAA
+508 E
-519 MVRELATMTSSTA
+519 
-532 ATKLLAA
+532 
-539 AKLLL
+539 
-544 AGNVRAAGTAFKMF
+544 
-558 WASVGPLSWIVTI
+558 
-571 VGGIA
+571 
-576 TAFSLFNSRVRET
+576 
-589 GKSIKDLNDINKAGS
+589 IN
-604 DAYIEEKTHLERLLE
+604 T
-619 TARDKNV
+619 
-626 SDQQRLKAI
+626 QRLKRAI
-635 EDLKN
+635 E
-640 ALPDGIKLINEETI
+640 AEEKLN
-654 ANGEAAKSIEKYC
+654 KLQREKTMSQVA
-667 EAMRLRA
+667 ES
-674 KIDAGY
+674 
-680 ERLKEIEKETQAAL
+680 LKEQISEIDIYTRKKEEQAIRMSLAQKDIMNAGEYTAGAEQKYEIAHNLFDKYDKKIKELNLDARQNVDILYEQEGAYGKIADIIDVDIKRIIEL
-694 DDGSAGKTTFWQKAK
+694 GSAQKRLSTT
-709 AWLDPGFF
+709 
-717 GGFFGLNYGENISA
+717 E
-731 YEVDNRNK
+731 
-739 FIENQSA
+739 
-746 RKTKIAEDMGK
+746 
-757 EKRKYNKLVGSDQ
+757 Q
-770 TQQTQQNLSSLPS
+770 TTQTLPPPPSPLS

-823 LQALEIESL
+823 LQVLEIESL

-942 IQDQAVAAER
+942 IQDQAAAAER

-986 RNSREADRLLR
+986 RTSREADRLLR

-1233 APLPGAEDGGYIDVV
+1233 APLSGAEDGGYIDVV

-1325 RASGGYLSSAPTT
+1325 RASGGYLGSAPTT

>member
-1 MSGKV
+1 M
-6 PYSVTVSA
+6 
-14 NTAEAKQKLK
+14 
-24 DLGEQLDEFSRK
+24 DEFSRK

-87 IQSALRSLRKDMM
+87 LRSSLRSLRKDFGE
-100 ALDRDSDEYY
+100 LEQGSDKYY
-110 DTLSKIRRLETQV
+110 DTLAKIRRLE
-123 GQPSGKSSGKNNMWA
+123 GQIGKAS
-138 YYLGG
+138 GG
-143 GAVVASLERLA
+143 GRFSGLSKFIPIAGASVVALRLLRSAVVNGTKEFAL
-154 SRAVNAY
+154 Y
-161 QRLDDKMADVQ
+161 DDKLADVM
-172 KTTDLSKEG
+172 KTTGLTKTQTEALSG
-181 VIELDKELQKIDT
+181 QLRKIDT
-194 RSSREEL
+194 RTSQMEL
-201 LDMARIG
+201 LDLARVA
-208 GKLGIEG
+208 GKLGLTGSEDV
-215 QENLA
+215 E
-220 GFVRVADKLKVALS
+220 GFVRAADKINVALS
-234 EDLGGNVEETIRQVG
+234 EDLGGNAEEALNQIG
-249 KLVGVFDV
+249 KLVDIFRL
-257 DKELGIERGLEAVGS
+257 KETYGIEDAMIRVGS
-272 TINELGASSTANEA
+272 VINELGASSTANEG
-286 YIVDFTNRVAGVA
+286 YLVDFTKRLAGVA
-299 AGADIAIPKVM
+299 PQAGISIENIIGLGATLDQFGQQCETAGTAVSQAI
-310 GIASTMDILAQTAE
+310 
-324 VSGTTYGQVMTGM
+324 SGMFKKTDV
-337 QKRTEEYARI
+337 YARI
-347 AGMSLQE
+347 AGMSVKDFAALMNN
-354 FRELLDQDQNEAFI
+354 DANAAFI
-368 RVMEGLGKMDSENR
+368 TFLRGLNNGNGGMAELTKNLGS
-382 VKALST
+382 
-388 LKLEGQRATQV
+388 LKLEGSRAVQIM
-399 LGALADKTDLLRE
+399 GALAKNVDVLE
-412 QQALANEAFEEA
+412 QQQQLANKAFA
-424 TSLQNEFNV
+424 DGTSILNEFNT
-433 KNESAAALIEKRRKV
+433 KNSSAQAQFEKSKKILQNWKVEIGRGLMPVVYGLTDALARLATSSQQQLMDEVTQYKTNRAEIDRKKETVHDLLTTYYKLNAATVRSNK
-448 MDQAM
+448 DQE
-453 TDMGEKLFPLWSEAI
+453 TFNKTIRDIGEIYPEAI
-468 GLSGH
+468 TKTNSYGE
-473 LLQAL
+473 
-478 SSILG
+478 
-483 VGSRY
+483 
-488 IWTIVSLTATIVAY
+488 
-502 NAVRKL
+502 AV
-508 QIFYSREHRAA
+508 E
-519 MVRELATMTSSTA
+519 
-532 ATKLLAA
+532 
-539 AKLLL
+539 
-544 AGNVRAAGTAFKMF
+544 
-558 WASVGPLSWIVTI
+558 
-571 VGGIA
+571 
-576 TAFSLFNSRVRET
+576 
-589 GKSIKDLNDINKAGS
+589 IN
-604 DAYIEEKTHLERLLE
+604 T
-619 TARDKNV
+619 
-626 SDQQRLKAI
+626 QRLKRAI
-635 EDLKN
+635 EAEEKLNKLQREKTMSKVAESLKEQISSIDVYNRQKIGAAASMSKAREDLMAGGERGFMAEKRYEDARVVYERASEKLKSLN
-640 ALPDGIKLINEETI
+640 LDARQNVDILYEQEGAYGKIADIIGVDIKRVIELGKAQKQLTKDEI
-654 ANGEAAKSIEKYC
+654 GEA
-667 EAMRLRA
+667 L
-674 KIDAGY
+674 
-680 ERLKEIEKETQAAL
+680 
-694 DDGSAGKTTFWQKAK
+694 GK
-709 AWLDPGFF
+709 
-717 GGFFGLNYGENISA
+717 
-731 YEVDNRNK
+731 
-739 FIENQSA
+739 
-746 RKTKIAEDMGK
+746 
-757 EKRKYNKLVGSDQ
+757 KRK
-770 TQQTQQNLSSLPS
+770 
-783 DNNKKSWTL
+783 DNTGDFTGDDKKKSKKSWTL

-808 RIAGELSSEDEYNRQ
+808 RIAGELASEDEYNRQ
-823 LQALEIESL
+823 LQALEIRSI

-852 LAEKKYRQTKS
+852 VAEKKYRQTKS

-914 QEQAA
+914 QEQVA

-952 SLNQT
+952 SLSQT

-986 RNSREADRLLR
+986 RTSREADRLLR

-1325 RASGGYLSSAPTT
+1325 RASGGYLGSTPTT

>member
-1 MSGKV
+1 MSGKGA
-6 PYSVTVSA
+6 YNVTVSA

-558 WASVGPLSWIVTI
+558 WASVGPLGWIVTI

-619 TARDKNV
+619 TARDKNA

-667 EAMRLRA
+667 EAIRLRA
-674 KIDAGY
+674 KIEAGFD
-680 ERLKEIEKETQAAL
+680 RLKEIEKEAQAAR
-694 DDGSAGKTTFWQKAK
+694 DDGSAGKVTFWQKVGASLTSFTGWGYLEK
-709 AWLDPGFF
+709 KKNIAA
-717 GGFFGLNYGENISA
+717 ENIT
-731 YEVDNRNK
+731 E
-739 FIENQSA
+739 FENNLITQEE
-746 RKTKIAEDMGK
+746 KIK
-757 EKRKYNKLVGSDQ
+757 EGIKKDKRELNKLVGSDQ

-942 IQDQAVAAER
+942 IQDQAAAAER

-986 RNSREADRLLR
+986 RTSREADRLLR

-1049 LIDELNKKLAELK
+1049 LIDELNKKLAELN

-1090 FKNLEAGKDK
+1090 FKNLDAGKDK

-1233 APLPGAEDGGYIDVV
+1233 APLSGAEDGGYIDVV

-1325 RASGGYLSSAPTT
+1325 RASGGYLGSAPTT